1 MSGLVDDIQPF
12 NIGAERILHSDRYM
26 AQVREDIPGF
36 LKRYFN
42 FPNDEYPERLKVYS
56 PILGREIETVEH
68 VVVALQ
74 AMFRGGKQVK
84 QWATDHCKSDTLCFF
99 FPILSLADDPDEAH
113 ILLCANFQDAKRRL
127 QKVQRELE
135 AQGPLIADYPWLK
148 KPERTRYA
156 GGLTWSRTELT
167 IAGRSANRANPSL
180 YAAALGS
187 DDVRQR
193 RGKLLGDDVEGEEH
207 RRLASKRQQLYDF
220 IKLEAIRCWEDHA
233 ESRRPLL
240 CFAGTPYDMD
250 SVYRKLEDEDWE
262 VSKVPAYTVTYDHI
276 SRAPNLR
283 DGSSSEKLPW
293 EERAKMIPDR
303 YYTWPRKRF
312 KVAAQ
317 DPKFGKGMT
326 LEQFS
331 ISYLLDPSAGNPS
344 RLDFKT
350 IRKLVEDVEFDE
362 ESEDAWIT
370 LGSIDPAG
378 GVGQDYAG
386 ISAMRIRWPKSQKF
400 PDVEILEATKFE
412 QGLFEQVD
420 FAADMCW
427 RHTETQKGAFE
438 GRPARLVYENNA
450 LQGATYRNAFQHKRP
465 EIRLVPYYTS
475 AGAKFDTEMGLTVI
489 RTLVREHKLKVMESQ
504 IETEGVQTLLR
515 EIRDLGSNAHDH
527 ISASIWFVVRWI
539 YAQVRGA
546 NAPQYDNPQNA
557 KRFNAAPRGFFHP
570 RVAVGGA
577 RWRR

>member
-1 MSGLVDDIQPF
+1 MTGLTDDIQPF
-12 NIGAERILHSDRYM
+12 AIVKERNLHSDRYM
-26 AQVREDIPGF
+26 EQVREDIPGF
-36 LKRYFN
+36 LKKYFN
-42 FPNDEYPERLKVYS
+42 FPNDEFPERMHVYS
-56 PILGREIETVEH
+56 PLLGREIDTVEH

-74 AMFRGGKQVK
+74 EMFRGGKQVK

-99 FPILSLADDPDEAH
+99 FPIASLADGPDEAH

-135 AQGPLIADYPWLK
+135 SNQQLIRDYPWLK

-167 IAGRSANRANPSL
+167 ISGRSANRANPSL

-233 ESRRPLL
+233 ESKRPLL

-262 VSKVPAYTVTYDHI
+262 VSKVPAYTTTYDHI
-276 SRAPNLR
+276 TGYLKFPGGRQATTK
-283 DGSSSEKLPW
+283 DPW
-293 EERAKMIPDR
+293 EKRAELVPDR
-303 YYTWPRKRF
+303 YFTWPRKRF
-312 KVAAQ
+312 KVTAQ

-326 LEQFS
+326 VEQFA

-350 IRKLVEDVEFDE
+350 IRRLVEDAEFEGDE
-362 ESEDAWIT
+362 GWIT
-370 LGSIDPAG
+370 VGSIDPAG

-386 ISAMRIRWPKSQKF
+386 VSTVRIRWPKASPF
-400 PDVEILEATKFE
+400 PDVEILEATRFE

-420 FAADMCW
+420 FSADMCW
-427 RHTETQKGAFE
+427 RHPETQKGTFE
-438 GRPARLVYENNA
+438 GRPCRLVYENNA

-465 EIRLVPYYTS
+465 EIRLVPIYTS

-504 IETEGVQTLLR
+504 IESEGVQTLLR

-527 ISASIWFVVRWI
+527 IACSIWFVVRWI
-539 YAQVRGA
+539 YEQVRGA

-557 KRFNAAPRGFFHP
+557 HRFNGAPRGFFHP